1 MTREAD
7 SQRVTRIVSR
17 GLVIG
22 GLVGALALAGMAAT
36 VAVARSHGSQ
46 TVLTAYHGKRGY
58 QLVVEQ
64 NGQSLTLYSDSA
76 DASKPDPGKSKCYGS
91 CEKVWYPLIEHG
103 KVSVKQVSS
112 PQGKINAS
120 QLKTVKR
127 TDGSIQVT
135 YYGQPLYRC
144 HKNTKTGQIYGA
156 DAYQFGGSWG
166 VQGTDGSP
174 LPPSGYG
181 GGKKIPPC

>member
-7 SQRVTRIVSR
+7 SQRVARIVSR

-36 VAVARSHGSQ
+36 VAVARSHSTQ
-46 TVLTAYHGKRGY
+46 TTLTSYSGKRGH
-58 QLVVEQ
+58 QLVVEM
-64 NGQSLTLYSDSA
+64 NGQELALYNF
-76 DASKPDPGKSKCYGS
+76 SKDTSGKSTCYGT
-91 CEKVWYPLIEHG
+91 CEKTWYPLIAHG
-103 KVSVKQVSS
+103 KVVAAHGSQ
-112 PQGKINAS
+112 INAG
-120 QLKTVKR
+120 QLKTAKR
-127 TDGSIQVT
+127 KDGSIQVT

-156 DAYQFGGSWG
+156 DAYQYGGSWG
-166 VQGTDGSP
+166 VMGTNGSP

-181 GGKKIPPC
+181 GGKKVPGC